1 MKILITG
8 VAGLL
13 GSNFSRFL
21 LQKGYSVSGV
31 DNFSGGYKEFLP
43 VHKKFSFYKRDLQE
57 DSLDNIFK
65 KEKPNAVFHFA
76 AYAAE
81 GLSPFIRSF
90 NYKNN
95 LIASVN
101 VINQCVK
108 HECKLIF
115 TSSMAVYGAG
125 KTPFTEK
132 TPRTPIDPYGI
143 AKTTVEQD
151 IKQAHNQFGLQYT
164 IVRPHNVV
172 GVYQNVWDK
181 YRNVIGIFIRRALN
195 KEPILIYGDGT
206 QTRAF
211 SDVAFYMSPFE
222 KLIDN
227 FNDETFN
234 IGADKF
240 YSINHVAEMVQ
251 AVSQRY
257 GIEAKIEHKEK
268 REEVKHAFCDH
279 KKAKKLLHFKDDT
292 CLENLIIK
300 MFEWVKSEPNRKVK
314 KMKYEIEK
322 GIYSY
327 WK

>member
-57 DSLDNIFK
+57 DALDNIFK

-125 KTPFTEK
+125 KPPFTEK
-132 TPRTPIDPYGI
+132 TPRAPIDPYGI
-143 AKTTVEQD
+143 AKTAVEQD
-151 IKQAHNQFGLQYT
+151 IKQAHNQFGLRYT

-240 YSINHVAEMVQ
+240 YSINHVAAMVQ
-251 AVSQRY
+251 VVSQRY
-257 GIEAKIEHKEK
+257 GIETKIEHKEK